1 MVSPFKRTAFYA
13 MQAFLLF
20 VCLAGLALWLFLW
33 WINPNRV
40 FSAQAH
46 LTEWLEMC
54 PENGIRFV
62 CNNSDLYDH
71 LYGYVDFQKGD
82 FGVGGDDFGPA
93 GVTITLVQ
101 GEVLDTQMSL
111 QQKTEIER
119 LINSMPGRK
128 MGFLD
133 SYDFNRNIYFA
144 VWKDRSLQTYIYP
157 KDNLPEEVA
166 DLLKVFGP
174 NLIDAMK
181 QAEK

>member
-1 MVSPFKRTAFYA
+1 MVSPFKRMAFYA
-13 MQAFLLF
+13 MRAFLLF

-40 FSAQAH
+40 FSVKNH

-93 GVTITLVQ
+93 GVTLTIVQ
-101 GEVLDTQMSL
+101 GEVLDTRMSP
-111 QQKTEIER
+111 QQQTKIER
-119 LINSMPGRK
+119 LINSMPERK
-128 MGFLD
+128 IGLLG
-133 SYDFNRNIYFA
+133 SYDFNRYIYFS
-144 VWKDRSLQTYIYP
+144 VWKDHDLQIYVYA
-157 KDNLPEEVA
+157 KNDLPEAVA
-166 DLLKVFGP
+166 SLLRVFGP
-174 NLIDAMK
+174 NLIGVIK
-181 QAEK
+181 LEGK